1 MVHLYVSLFSLSLSL
16 PPSLSLS
23 LSLSHGFQDVSTVL
37 ILIPPELVVAAICL
51 FV

>member
-1 MVHLYVSLFSLSLSL
+1 MVPLYVSLFFL
-16 PPSLSLS
+16 SLSLS
-23 LSLSHGFQDVSTVL
+23 LSLGFQDVSTVL